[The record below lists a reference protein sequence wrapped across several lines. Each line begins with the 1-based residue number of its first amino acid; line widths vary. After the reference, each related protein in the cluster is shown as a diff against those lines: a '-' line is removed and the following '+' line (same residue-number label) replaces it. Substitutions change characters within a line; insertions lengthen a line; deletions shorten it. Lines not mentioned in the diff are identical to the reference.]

1 MIEHM
6 NIIDALSDQ
15 ITALL
20 ELMQCANDS
29 ADISSI
35 RVASEMCLTMHDEL
49 MAEVD
54 KISKE
59 LKEQEKSK
67 VIEILKETDLPNIK
81 DGKEVDIG
89 HSYVYKTDCCGDRY
103 IKAEEVK
110 YLLKNERNEAIDEFA
125 RKLYEVCNEMIET
138 CGSNTA
144 PISWAEA
151 YADFKVDIEETAEQ
165 LKEQKCGIH

>member
-15 ITALL
+15 ISALL

-49 MAEVD
+49 MGEVD

-59 LKEQEKSK
+59 IKEQEKSK
-67 VIEILKETDLPNIK
+67 VIEILKQELIILKMRFSLRIWLTDLIK
-81 DGKEVDIG
+81 I
-89 HSYVYKTDCCGDRY
+89 
-103 IKAEEVK
+103 
-110 YLLKNERNEAIDEFA
+110 
-125 RKLYEVCNEMIET
+125 
-138 CGSNTA
+138 
-144 PISWAEA
+144 
-151 YADFKVDIEETAEQ
+151 
-165 LKEQKCGIH
+165 

>member
-1 MIEHM
+1 MIEHI
-6 NIIDALSDQ
+6 NIINTLSLQ

-59 LKEQEKSK
+59 LKEQNKSK
-67 VIEILKETDLPNIK
+67 VIEILKEQDT
-81 DGKEVDIG
+81 
-89 HSYVYKTDCCGDRY
+89 
-103 IKAEEVK
+103 
-110 YLLKNERNEAIDEFA
+110 
-125 RKLYEVCNEMIET
+125 
-138 CGSNTA
+138 
-144 PISWAEA
+144 
-151 YADFKVDIEETAEQ
+151 
-165 LKEQKCGIH
+165 

>member
-1 MIEHM
+1 MKVIEHI
-6 NIIDALSDQ
+6 NIIDTLSDQ
-15 ITALL
+15 ISALL
-20 ELMQCANDS
+20 DLMMMAEKDV
-29 ADISSI
+29 DIKSI
-35 RVASEMCLTMHDEL
+35 KTASEMCLTMHDEL
-49 MAEVD
+49 MVEID
-54 KISKE
+54 KINKE
-59 LKEQEKSK
+59 IKNQEKSK

-125 RKLYEVCNEMIET
+125 RKLYEACNEMIET

-151 YADFKVDIEETAEQ
+151 YANFKEDIDEIAEQ
-165 LKEQKCGIH
+165 LKEGKA

>member
-6 NIIDALSDQ
+6 NVIDTLSLQ

-110 YLLKNERNEAIDEFA
+110 YLLKNERNDTIDEFA
-125 RKLYEVCNEMIET
+125 RKLYEACNEMIET

>member
-1 MIEHM
+1 MTYYNEKYTLH
-6 NIIDALSDQ
+6 NG
-15 ITALL
+15 
-20 ELMQCANDS
+20 
-29 ADISSI
+29 
-35 RVASEMCLTMHDEL
+35 
-49 MAEVD
+49 
-54 KISKE
+54 KE
-59 LKEQEKSK
+59 IKEQEKSK
-67 VIEILKETDLPNIK
+67 VIEILNETDLPNIK

-125 RKLYEVCNEMIET
+125 GELYKGCNEMIKT

-151 YADFKVDIEETAEQ
+151 YANFKEDIDEITEQ
-165 LKEQKCGIH
+165 LKEGKA